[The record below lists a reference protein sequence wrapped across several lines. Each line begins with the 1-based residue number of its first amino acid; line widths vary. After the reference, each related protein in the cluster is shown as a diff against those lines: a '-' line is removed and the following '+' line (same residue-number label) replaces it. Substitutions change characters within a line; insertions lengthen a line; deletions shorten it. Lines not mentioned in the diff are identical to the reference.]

1 MSNLPTLNKAKECY
15 YCGTPLTPSNR
26 TIDHM
31 IPTARGGINRKENR
45 VWCCRKCNAA
55 KMDMTVEEFNKYKEL
70 KKLYNGKEL
79 IDVCRE
85 NGILL
90 WTHERQVRNEREKQK
105 RKRERK
111 MNNGN

>member
-1 MSNLPTLNKAKECY
+1 
-15 YCGTPLTPSNR
+15 
-26 TIDHM
+26 
-31 IPTARGGINRKENR
+31 
-45 VWCCRKCNAA
+45 
-55 KMDMTVEEFNKYKEL
+55 MDMTVEEFNKYKEL
-70 KKLYNGKEL
+70 NKLYKGKEL

-90 WTHERQVRNEREKQK
+90 WAHERQVRNEREKQK